1 MEAEPQPAEGEAVPC
16 PRLHGIRDMRMGTS
30 VFRAPA
36 PGEVLLRIGAV
47 GLCGSDVHY
56 FTHWDK
62 MDGGLATLSERGQI
76 IGHEFSGTV
85 AALGEGVA
93 EAWPELTVGTRVA
106 VEPNINCKHCESC
119 EIGNPNMCDDL
130 KFAGCG
136 GPDGAC
142 QPWLCYPAKRDF
154 LFPLPDNLSL
164 ADGAM
169 LEPMGIALHALNLGH
184 VRLGDTVAV
193 VGTGPIGLLVISR
206 ALPSAL
212 LS

>member
-106 VEPNINCKHCESC
+106 GERSSV
-119 EIGNPNMCDDL
+119 
-130 KFAGCG
+130 
-136 GPDGAC
+136 
-142 QPWLCYPAKRDF
+142 R
-154 LFPLPDNLSL
+154 SL
-164 ADGAM
+164 
-169 LEPMGIALHALNLGH
+169 LLALM
-184 VRLGDTVAV
+184 
-193 VGTGPIGLLVISR
+193 GLLLCCAQWSPTSTASTASPAR
-206 ALPSAL
+206 SATPTCATT
-212 LS
+212 

>member
-1 MEAEPQPAEGEAVPC
+1 MYFPGDDAKTVDASFVGVPSPAFFETRSRAKFVADALPSAALHTRAMEAEPQPAEGEAVPC

-106 VEPNINCKHCESC
+106 VRSIQCISAMVC
-119 EIGNPNMCDDL
+119 GNL
-130 KFAGCG
+130 
-136 GPDGAC
+136 
-142 QPWLCYPAKRDF
+142 R
-154 LFPLPDNLSL
+154 
-164 ADGAM
+164 
-169 LEPMGIALHALNLGH
+169 
-184 VRLGDTVAV
+184 TV
-193 VGTGPIGLLVISR
+193 TT
-206 ALPSAL
+206 
-212 LS
+212 